1 MKVVVNI
8 ADGFVVL
15 QSYIDSINILPE
27 DRRWPFFLELF
38 KYRMDGTEPEPQSD
52 LERMALV
59 NIFPVIDRS
68 VERYTANKENGAKGG
83 RPKKYIPPEEWKAY
97 RAEHSQKETA
107 DHFGISVD
115 TLQRWEKTAKPQN
128 QDIDMDKDID
138 MDTDKDIHINI
149 NNKIKNKEESQ
160 KPLKGGSAPQ
170 YQPKHD
176 VPPCSPGW
184 EFINK
189 GVLYRFND
197 RGEVVKVREL

>member
-1 MKVVVNI
+1 MS
-8 ADGFVVL
+8 DSFVFYRSFFETAQLIGDESDRLTLYEALINYGLTGEKPVL
-15 QSYIDSINILPE
+15 EYPLNAILE
-27 DRRWPFFLELF
+27 QMTASV
-38 KYRMDGTEPEPQSD
+38 KAASD
-52 LERMALV
+52 
-59 NIFPVIDRS
+59 
-68 VERYTANKENGAKGG
+68 RYTAAKENGEKGG
-83 RPKKYIPPEEWKAY
+83 RPKKFIPPEEWQEY
-97 RAEHSQKETA
+97 RKTHSQKETA
-107 DHFGISVD
+107 DHFGIHVD
-115 TLQRWEKTAKPQN
+115 TLRKWEKAEKPKN
-128 QDIDMDKDID
+128 LNYN
-138 MDTDKDIHINI
+138 INDNDNLNANDNSNYNYQ

>member
-1 MKVVVNI
+1 M
-8 ADGFVVL
+8 
-15 QSYIDSINILPE
+15 
-27 DRRWPFFLELF
+27 ELF

-83 RPKKYIPPEEWKAY
+83 RPKKWIPPEEWMAYYKEHGRKAT
-97 RAEHSQKETA
+97 AEHYGIPEETIKKWVSSM
-107 DHFGISVD
+107 G
-115 TLQRWEKTAKPQN
+115 KKGKN

>member
-1 MKVVVNI
+1 M
-8 ADGFVVL
+8 
-15 QSYIDSINILPE
+15 
-27 DRRWPFFLELF
+27 ELF

-83 RPKKYIPPEEWKAY
+83 RPKKWIDQGEAEKLYAELKSWDKVSDALNVDRATLWKA
-97 RAEHSQKETA
+97 RKAW
-107 DHFGISVD
+107 SV
-115 TLQRWEKTAKPQN
+115 EKPKN

-170 YQPKHD
+170 YQPKQEGA
-176 VPPCSPGW
+176 PCSPGW